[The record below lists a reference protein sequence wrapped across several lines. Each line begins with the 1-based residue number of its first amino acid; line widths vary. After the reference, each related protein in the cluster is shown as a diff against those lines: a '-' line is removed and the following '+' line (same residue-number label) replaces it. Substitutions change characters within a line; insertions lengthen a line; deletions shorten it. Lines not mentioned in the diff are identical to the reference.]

1 MKGKTNLKHAG
12 PMWNPTLKRTF
23 KDSDEWMATTGVK
36 ELDNVLASLR
46 RDLLLPGKMERSII
60 VNISRA
66 GNALSTEACALSC
79 NDNRD
84 EIVRCIEWSVSFD
97 DLAFRIEA
105 FTSMLWPIQC
115 ILAFP
120 SSATLART
128 IMLSRW
134 ENAEVSARLFIEV
147 AHKDQATNAAI
158 TRKDDWGNGT
168 HTAFL
173 IYLLAEAFG
182 IPTHYKPVKPL
193 LPAYQSLLEA
203 WRSTDETVFQE
214 AMLPAI
220 DFHISRS
227 KNATERNNYEFD
239 DYFDRIYPAEL
250 LAVQAL
256 RRRDGLPEFQTG
268 HLLVDTPWSII
279 RDAEPVEP
287 HPVFIAIQDRMRQD
301 YPGFV

>member
-23 KDSDEWMATTGVK
+23 RDSNEWMATTGLK
-36 ELDNVLASLR
+36 ELDVTLASLEQKV
-46 RDLLLPGKMERSII
+46 LTTGIVERNIL
-60 VNISRA
+60 VNVGRT
-66 GNALSTEACALSC
+66 GYALGVKACALSQS
-79 NDNRD
+79 DLRG
-84 EIVRCIEWSVSFD
+84 ELIRCIDWSVSFC
-97 DLAFRIEA
+97 DLAFRFNA
-105 FTSMLWPIQC
+105 ATSMKREDQYLLP
-115 ILAFP
+115 FP
-120 SSATLART
+120 SGMAVAGIT
-128 IMLSRW
+128 MLSRW
-134 ENAEVSARLFIEV
+134 ESARISASLLIEV
-147 AHKDQATNAAI
+147 AHKEQVRHAREI
-158 TRKDDWGNGT
+158 RKIAWGNGT
-168 HTAFL
+168 HVAFL

-182 IPTHYKPVKPL
+182 IPTHYE
-193 LPAYQSLLEA
+193 PAMPFLEA
-203 WRSTDETVFQE
+203 YKQLLKVWRTKDKVIFQD
-214 AMLPAI
+214 AMLAAA

-227 KNATERNNYEFD
+227 KGATERNNYEFD